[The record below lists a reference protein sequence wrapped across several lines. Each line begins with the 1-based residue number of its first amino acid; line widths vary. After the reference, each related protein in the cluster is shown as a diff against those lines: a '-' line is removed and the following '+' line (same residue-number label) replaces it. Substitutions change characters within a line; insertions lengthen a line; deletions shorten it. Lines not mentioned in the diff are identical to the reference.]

1 MNKVLTLLFLFFGFH
16 ATAQELNKK
25 MQDTYSNKQIMIN
38 NCTRESVCN
47 FPDFKE
53 MYDAMYASYTP
64 DSATVASLKPMIKG
78 LKVTIV
84 MGTWCVDSKLQVPH
98 FYKISDQL
106 GITEKDITLIC
117 VDGQKKAE
125 NGLIDNLSIDLVP
138 TFIFYK
144 GGKELGR
151 IVEFP
156 KDTLEKDAQELLS
169 KSI

>member
-1 MNKVLTLLFLFFGFH
+1 MNRILTILTLFLGFQ

-25 MQDTYSNKQIMIN
+25 MQDTYRNKEIMIN

-47 FPDFKE
+47 FSDFKS

-64 DSATVASLKPMIKG
+64 DSATVAALKPLTTG

-84 MGTWCVDSKLQVPH
+84 MGTWCVDSKLQVPQ
-98 FYKISDQL
+98 FYKLTDQL
-106 GITEKDITLIC
+106 GIAEKDITLIC

-125 NGLIDNLSIDLVP
+125 NGLIDNLSIERVP
-138 TFIFYK
+138 TFIFFK
-144 GGKELGR
+144 EGKELGR
-151 IVEFP
+151 IVESP
-156 KDTLEKDAQELLS
+156 KETLEKDAYELLS